1 MTLERE
7 VSLAGIR
14 VATPPGVRLLLLLDV
29 ARGLG
34 QGVAALFVG
43 ALAARSDLSW
53 GLEALG
59 ALLGV
64 PWGVGPGVAIPAW
77 LPWAL
82 LAHGLLTALT
92 ALGCLQLAPRA
103 MAWRRRLGLLA
114 VLEVVA
120 LGVGGTDRAVL
131 VTLWTG
137 AIWVALL
144 VGGLALS
151 REVARVSGE
160 EGLELDPARPR
171 L

>member
-14 VATPPGVRLLLLLDV
+14 VRPPRGVGLLLAVDL
-29 ARGLG
+29 ARALG
-34 QGVAALFVG
+34 QAAGAAFVVG
-43 ALAARSDLSW
+43 LAPRADLPWAART
-53 GLEALG
+53 LG
-59 ALLGV
+59 ALLGL
-64 PWGVGPGVAIPAW
+64 PWGLGPDAVVPAW

-82 LAHGLLTALT
+82 LVHGLLTALT
-92 ALGCLQLAPRA
+92 VPGCLALAPRA

-114 VLEVVA
+114 VLECA
-120 LGVGGTDRAVL
+120 TLSVGGTDRAVL

-144 VGGLALS
+144 LGGLALS
-151 REVARVSGE
+151 REISRVSGE